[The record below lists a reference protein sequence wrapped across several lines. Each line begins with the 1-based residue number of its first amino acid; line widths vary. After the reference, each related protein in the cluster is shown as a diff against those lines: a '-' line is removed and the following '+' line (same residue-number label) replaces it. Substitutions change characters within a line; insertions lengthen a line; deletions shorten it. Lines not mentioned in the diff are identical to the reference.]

1 MSKELLDN
9 WRDSIENNHFPKSIG
24 VVIDDIDLMGATA
37 HIDLNPDSMNANGV
51 VHGGASYT
59 LADTCAAYA
68 SRGDG
73 REYVTQQA
81 NFIYIKAGKG
91 SRISAVATVINRSR
105 SICTVDVDVY
115 DENGTLTNK
124 GTFNYFCI
132 TK

>member
-1 MSKELLDN
+1 MSKELLNN
-9 WRDSIENNHFPKSIG
+9 WKDSIENNHFPNSVG
-24 VVIDDIDLMGATA
+24 VIIDDIDLMGAKA
-37 HIDLNPDSMNANGV
+37 HIDLKPESMNANKV

-81 NFIYIKAGKG
+81 NFLYIKAGKG
-91 SRISAVATVINRSR
+91 SRINAVAKVINRSR
-105 SICTVDVDVY
+105 SICLVDVEVF

-124 GTFNYFCI
+124 GTFTYFCI